1 MILGGMYMGKVV
13 FMLFILIGI
22 NYNIIAS
29 ADIIKLKRGV
39 SFEGKVLEEKDDMYI
54 VELGVGLVEFKK
66 DEVEEIEVYS
76 DLENVEMIHEWDES
90 VKFDDDISDRD
101 NDDKKIDE
109 DSLLNDDMARNDLI
123 KYKGT
128 YITPEVHKI
137 IKRDQEVQNR
147 RYKYLQTKKRSDDE
161 KEKVDQKIDEIIEKK
176 NENDSLSV
184 EPAEKERL
192 FGIKDTK
199 KYGQDAKQKS
209 VYTQKE
215 TFKAFKANKYGYSGD
230 ENTL

>member
-147 RYKYLQTKKRSDDE
+147 RYKY
-161 KEKVDQKIDEIIEKK
+161 QKIDEIIEKK